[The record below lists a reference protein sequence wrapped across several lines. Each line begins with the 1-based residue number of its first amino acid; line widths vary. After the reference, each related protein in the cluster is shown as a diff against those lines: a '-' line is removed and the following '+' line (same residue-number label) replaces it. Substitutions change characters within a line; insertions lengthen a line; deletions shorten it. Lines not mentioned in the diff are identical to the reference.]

1 MKVINILSI
10 IIFSSFIL
18 IFSSNSYENKI
29 LFKVNNEII
38 TSIDILE
45 EIGYLKMINNNLQNL
60 EKEKIFEIS
69 KNSLIREK
77 IKIIEL
83 SKYFEKLELEQKY
96 INMMMINL
104 VKKLNLKDESELK
117 NYLKNRDLT
126 YENIKEKIIIE
137 LLWNQLIITKHS
149 KDIKIDK
156 EKIKKEIQLNNFQK
170 EFLIS
175 EILFTLE
182 ENEKLNM
189 KYEKIKKD
197 INLNGFENSALM
209 YSTSSSS
216 QSGGKLGWIK
226 LNTLNNKIKEKI
238 LNTQI
243 GKITEP
249 IVLPGGFLIL
259 KIEDEKITKINLDIE
274 KEIELV
280 AREVTNKQLNQF
292 SNIYFNKIKKE
303 VEINEF

>member
-96 INMMMINL
+96 INMMMVNL

-156 EKIKKEIQLNNFQK
+156 EKLKKKFNLTIFKKNF
-170 EFLIS
+170 
-175 EILFTLE
+175 
-182 ENEKLNM
+182 
-189 KYEKIKKD
+189 
-197 INLNGFENSALM
+197 
-209 YSTSSSS
+209 
-216 QSGGKLGWIK
+216 
-226 LNTLNNKIKEKI
+226 
-238 LNTQI
+238 
-243 GKITEP
+243 
-249 IVLPGGFLIL
+249 
-259 KIEDEKITKINLDIE
+259 
-274 KEIELV
+274 
-280 AREVTNKQLNQF
+280 
-292 SNIYFNKIKKE
+292 
-303 VEINEF
+303 